1 MNIMNKKMMKRY
13 IIPIL
18 ILVFCVMEGM
28 QAQKMMTPPH
38 VMVVPDMIYCKSHG
52 YVQEA
57 DNNGVVE
64 TVPDYEKALS
74 EDPSL
79 HSVLMQVAQLITDR
93 NENIVIV
100 DLMEVINNAKA
111 DATMSAANAGDQSES
126 VDETIIRNSEADILV
141 KVQFDLLKN
150 GPQYQ
155 VSYTLT
161 GTDAYTNQMFAPIE
175 GMGAPSTSANPV
187 VLLREA
193 VFSNMD
199 AFLTKMLSYYSN
211 MQTRGRMVA
220 FDIKTTSTSAVNMN
234 SKVGEYTLREQIE
247 DFLYDNSVDGNGL
260 ERVKSGNTFLQY
272 QGVYIPLTATI
283 RGRQRKQGAK
293 DVAQKLVNFLE
304 QNGVNS
310 EFKIR
315 GLGRVNIYIK

>member
-1 MNIMNKKMMKRY
+1 MTKIR
-13 IIPIL
+13 IIAL
-18 ILVFCVMEGM
+18 WALMSCAAGFLF
-28 QAQKMMTPPH
+28 AQKPMTPPR
-38 VMVVPDMIYCKSHG
+38 VMVVPDLIYCKSHG
-52 YVQEA
+52 YVQEIS
-57 DNNGVVE
+57 NMGVTE
-64 TVPDYEKALS
+64 AVPDYEKALS

-79 HSVLMQVAQLITDR
+79 HSVLTQVAQLITDR

-100 DLMEVINNAKA
+100 DLLEAINSARA
-111 DATMSAANAGDQSES
+111 DAAMAAANAGDQSGS
-126 VDETIIRNSEADILV
+126 VDEAIIRNSEADILV

-150 GPQYQ
+150 GPEYQ

-175 GMGAPSTSANPV
+175 GMGKPSTSANPV

-193 VFSNMD
+193 VYGNMD
-199 AFLTKMLSYYSN
+199 ALLAKMLSFYEN

-220 FDIKTTSTSAVNMN
+220 FEIKMASTASVNMN

-272 QGVYIPLTATI
+272 QGVYIPLVATI

-293 DVAQKLVNFLE
+293 DVAQKLVNYLE
-304 QNGVNS
+304 QNGVNA
-310 EFKIR
+310 EYKIR
-315 GLGRVNIYIK
+315 GLGKVNIFIK